1 VSGIIA
7 RTIVD
12 QHGDSAHFGI
22 CGNEGAIGLSGL
34 SGEDPTEALGTSLVI
49 VKTAAYRCPAAVIDR
64 ELEAPELRWLV
75 IRYFRYVLSESMMTT
90 FCNKHHTLHQQFCR
104 LLLMVSDRTTSNDI
118 RTTHEIVAQLLGS
131 RREGITEAV
140 GRLRK
145 EKVVTH
151 SRGILRIADRNAL
164 LQRTCECY
172 FRLHSRY
179 SSLVGSDARERSDSA
194 SERECISVRPAMKQR
209 CVTHSRYSWHRC
221 VWDRSDARIECKAG
235 RQPSDYNA
243 TARSTIGHGSERGV

>member
-1 VSGIIA
+1 MQGSISPRSNKLLGQLDERVYRRVRSCLEFCEFDPGDTLVQEGRQTRYLHFPVSGVIA

-12 QHGDSAHFGI
+12 QNGDSAHFGI

-34 SGEDPTEALGTSLVI
+34 SGTDPTEALGTSLVV
-49 VKTAAYRCPAAVIDR
+49 VKTTAYRCPAAVIDR

-104 LLLMVSDRTTSNDI
+104 LLLMLSDRTTSDDI
-118 RTTHEIVAQLLGS
+118 RTTHELVAQLLGS

-172 FRLHSRY
+172 FRLHNRY
-179 SSLVGSDARERSDSA
+179 SSLVGSNARERSDSA
-194 SERECISVRPAMKQR
+194 S
-209 CVTHSRYSWHRC
+209 
-221 VWDRSDARIECKAG
+221 G
-235 RQPSDYNA
+235 R
-243 TARSTIGHGSERGV
+243 